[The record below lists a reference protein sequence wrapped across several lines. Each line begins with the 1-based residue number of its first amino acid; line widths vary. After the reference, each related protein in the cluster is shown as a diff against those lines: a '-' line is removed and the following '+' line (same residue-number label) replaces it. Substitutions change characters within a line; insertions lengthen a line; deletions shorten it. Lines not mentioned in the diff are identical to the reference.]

1 MTVAQAKARRGATGR
16 RRAPARG
23 KPVRDAD
30 RTRANVLAAATVE
43 FADHGFGGAR
53 VERIAERA
61 GANKQLIYYYF
72 GGKEKLYVAVLDN
85 AYAGIRSAEAEL
97 HLANLDPVSGI
108 TELALFTWRYHV
120 ANPTLVSLVRTEN
133 LHKAKYLKRSRAI
146 TRLNPLLIEVIA
158 ELLHRGAEK
167 GEFRPDTD
175 PLDVY
180 LTIAGLAIYYLA
192 NHWTL
197 ETNFG
202 RPLMQP
208 DRLAA
213 WGEHIVDVVLA
224 YLRPASRGPG
234 KPEPRNHSEGS
245 AR

>member
-1 MTVAQAKARRGATGR
+1 MTAAQARERQSAVERPRGASR
-16 RRAPARG
+16 R
-23 KPVRDAD
+23 KQVRDAD

-43 FADHGFGGAR
+43 FAEHGFGGAR
-53 VERIAERA
+53 IDRIARRA

-72 GGKEKLYVAVLDN
+72 GSKEKLYVAVLDS

-97 HLANLDPVSGI
+97 HLADLNPVRGI
-108 TELALFTWRYHV
+108 TELTLFTWRYHV
-120 ANPTLVSLVRTEN
+120 ENPTLVSLVRTEN

-146 TRLNPLLIEVIA
+146 TRLNPPLIEMMA
-158 ELLHRGAEK
+158 ELLRRGAER
-167 GEFRPDTD
+167 GDFREDTD

-202 RPLMQP
+202 RPLMKP
-208 DRLAA
+208 ERLAA
-213 WGEHIVDVVLA
+213 WGDHIVDVVLA
-224 YLRPASRGPG
+224 YLQPAGSARRRTELRT
-234 KPEPRNHSEGS
+234 KTEGS
-245 AR
+245 A

>member
-1 MTVAQAKARRGATGR
+1 MTVAQARERQGAVGRPRAASRR
-16 RRAPARG
+16 
-23 KPVRDAD
+23 KQVRDAD

-43 FADHGFGGAR
+43 FAEHGFGGAR
-53 VERIAERA
+53 IERIAKRA

-85 AYAGIRSAEAEL
+85 AYAGIRSAEAAL
-97 HLANLDPVSGI
+97 HLAELDPVRGI
-108 TELALFTWRYHV
+108 TELAFFTWRYHV
-120 ANPTLVSLVRTEN
+120 ENPTLVSLVRTEN

-146 TRLNPLLIEVIA
+146 TRLNPPLIEVMA
-158 ELLHRGAEK
+158 ELLRRGAEC
-167 GEFRPDTD
+167 GEFREDTD

-202 RPLMQP
+202 RPLMKP
-208 DRLAA
+208 ERLAA

-224 YLRPASRGPG
+224 YLRPARDMRD
-234 KPEPRNHSEGS
+234 KTKLRTRTEGS
-245 AR
+245 A